1 MVHEMYVSAV
11 SYNCSI
17 PQSQSCVVYLAT
29 MLRAGQSTV
38 EILVGVREF
47 FLLQNCPDR
56 LWSPCS
62 LLFDGYQDS
71 FPGRVKQPGREVNHS
86 PPSTVEVKNEW
97 SFTSASPICH
107 CGVDREDFTIT
118 FFVPYLSPVHFLDNK
133 LILELKFEPY
143 LSPF

>member
-1 MVHEMYVSAV
+1 VTV
-11 SYNCSI
+11 
-17 PQSQSCVVYLAT
+17 
-29 MLRAGQSTV
+29 LRAGQSTV

-62 LLFDGYQDS
+62 LLFNGYQGS
-71 FPGRVKQPGREVNHS
+71 FVGRVKQPGREINHL

-97 SFTSASPICH
+97 SYTSSSPIYH
-107 CGVDREDFTIT
+107 CGMDREDFTFT
-118 FFVPYLSPVHFLDNK
+118 FFVPYLSPVHLLDNK
-133 LILELKFEPY
+133 LILELKFETY